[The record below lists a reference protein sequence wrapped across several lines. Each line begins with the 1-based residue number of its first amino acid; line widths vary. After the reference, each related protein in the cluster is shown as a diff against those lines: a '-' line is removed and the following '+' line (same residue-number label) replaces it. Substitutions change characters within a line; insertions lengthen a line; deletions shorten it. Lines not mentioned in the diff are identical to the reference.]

1 LIIRMQEP
9 EKLSLE
15 EIRAFLA
22 GTGPV
27 EFTAEGRAGR
37 YGWVEQTLQ
46 QHDYVRLGRA
56 DKGLLREFI
65 AKMTGMSRAQGTRLI
80 GQYRKQGAVPAPVY
94 QRRKFTSRYTETDIR
109 LLAYVDQAHGV
120 LSGPATRRI
129 LEREHREFGQALYE
143 RLASISVAQ
152 IYRLRAT
159 AVYRKHN
166 TAYRLTRPTPVNIG
180 ERRKPAP
187 GGSPGYLRLDTVHQG
202 DQDGVKGLYHLNAVD
217 EVTQWEIVGAVPF
230 ISEQWLVPLLE
241 AMLEQFPFRI
251 RGFHSDNGSEFI
263 NHTVERLLNKLL
275 IEQTKSRP
283 HHSNDNGLVE
293 SKNGAVIRKHIGFG
307 HIASHH
313 AEAVNEFHRQHLNP
327 YLNFHR
333 PCGVPELRT
342 QPNGKTRRVYPRY
355 RTPLE
360 ILAELPQAEQFLSQG
375 VTLEQLKQ
383 QATKQSDTDAARDM
397 QIAKKLLFRRIR
409 ARSA

>member
-1 LIIRMQEP
+1 MQQP

-15 EIRAFLA
+15 QIRAFLA
-22 GTGPV
+22 GASPV
-27 EFTAEGRAGR
+27 EFTGEGRAGR
-37 YGWVEQTLQ
+37 YGWVEHRLR
-46 QHDYVRLGRA
+46 QHDYARLGKS
-56 DKGLLREFI
+56 DKGLLRGYL
-65 AKMTGMSRAQGTRLI
+65 AKMTGMSRAQVTRLI
-80 GQYRKQGAVPAPVY
+80 AQYRKQGAVPAPAY
-94 QRRKFTSRYTETDIR
+94 QRRKFATRYTDADIR

-120 LSGPATRRI
+120 LSGPATQRI
-129 LEREHREFGQALYE
+129 LEREHREFGQAIYE

-152 IYRLRAT
+152 IYRCRSK

-166 TAYRLTRPTPVNIG
+166 TAYQPTRPTPVNIG

-187 GGSPGYLRLDTVHQG
+187 EGRPGYLRLDTVHQG
-202 DQDGVKGLYHLNAVD
+202 DREGVKGLYHINAVD

-230 ISEQWLVPLLE
+230 ISEQWLIPVL
-241 AMLEQFPFRI
+241 ASMLEQFPFRL
-251 RGFHSDNGSEFI
+251 RGFHSDNGSEFV

-283 HHSNDNGLVE
+283 RHSNDNGLVE

-307 HIASHH
+307 HIASDH
-313 AEAVNEFHRQHLNP
+313 AEAVNQFHRQHLNP

-342 QPNGKTRRVYPRY
+342 EPNGKTRRVYPRY
-355 RTPLE
+355 RTPFE
-360 ILAELPQAEQFLSQG
+360 ILSEMPETAPFLREG

-383 QATKQSDTDAARDM
+383 QALKQSDTDAARDM
-397 QIAKKLLFRRIR
+397 QSAKKLLFRRIG
-409 ARSA
+409 ALSA

>member
-22 GTGPV
+22 GASPV
-27 EFTAEGRAGR
+27 EFAGDGRAGR
-37 YGWVEQTLQ
+37 YGWVEQTLR
-46 QHDYVRLGRA
+46 QHDYGRLGRA
-56 DKGLLREFI
+56 DKGVLRHYI
-65 AKMTGMSRAQGTRLI
+65 AKMTGMSRAQVTRLI
-80 GQYRKQGAVPAPVY
+80 GQYRKHQAVPAPAY
-94 QRRKFTSRYTETDIR
+94 QRRKFATRYTDADIQ

-120 LSGPATRRI
+120 LSGPATQRI
-129 LEREHREFGQALYE
+129 LEREHTEFGQAVYK

-152 IYRLRAT
+152 IYRFRST
-159 AVYRKHN
+159 AMYRKHN
-166 TAYRLTRPTPVNIG
+166 TTYQPTRPTPVNIG
-180 ERRKPAP
+180 QRRKPAP
-187 GGSPGYLRLDTVHQG
+187 QGRPGYLRIDTVHQG
-202 DQDGVKGLYHLNAVD
+202 DRDGVKGLYHLNAVD

-230 ISEQWLVPLLE
+230 ISEQWLIPLLE
-241 AMLEQFPFRI
+241 SMLKQFPFRI

-293 SKNGAVIRKHIGFG
+293 SKNGAVIRKHMGFG

-333 PCGVPELRT
+333 PCGVPELLT

-355 RTPLE
+355 RTPFE
-360 ILAELPQAEQFLSQG
+360 ILSEMPEAEQFLRAG

-383 QATKQSDTDAARDM
+383 QARKQSDTDAARDM
-397 QIAKKLLFRRIR
+397 QIAKKLLFRSIR
-409 ARSA
+409 TRLA

>member
-1 LIIRMQEP
+1 
-9 EKLSLE
+9 
-15 EIRAFLA
+15 
-22 GTGPV
+22 
-27 EFTAEGRAGR
+27 
-37 YGWVEQTLQ
+37 
-46 QHDYVRLGRA
+46 
-56 DKGLLREFI
+56 
-65 AKMTGMSRAQGTRLI
+65 
-80 GQYRKQGAVPAPVY
+80 
-94 QRRKFTSRYTETDIR
+94 
-109 LLAYVDQAHGV
+109 LAYVDQAHGV
-120 LSGPATRRI
+120 LSGPATQRI
-129 LEREHREFGQALYE
+129 LEREHAEFGQAVYQ

-152 IYRLRAT
+152 IYRFRST

-166 TAYRLTRPTPVNIG
+166 TAYQPTRPTPVNIG

-187 GGSPGYLRLDTVHQG
+187 QGRPGYLRLDTVHQG
-202 DQDGVKGLYHLNAVD
+202 DRDGIKGLYHINAVD

-241 AMLEQFPFRI
+241 SMLAQFPFPI

-333 PCGVPELRT
+333 PCGVPQLLT

-360 ILAELPQAEQFLSQG
+360 ILQELPEPFLRQG
-375 VTLEQLKQ
+375 ITLEQLLQ
-383 QATKQSDTDAARDM
+383 QARDQSDTDAARDM
-397 QIAKKLLFRRIR
+397 QIAKKLLFRRIG

>member
-1 LIIRMQEP
+1 MQQP

-15 EIRAFLA
+15 QIRAFLA
-22 GTGPV
+22 GASPV
-27 EFTAEGRAGR
+27 EFTGEGRAGR
-37 YGWVEQTLQ
+37 YGWVEHTLR
-46 QHDYVRLGRA
+46 QHDYARLGKS
-56 DKGLLREFI
+56 DKGLLRGYL
-65 AKMTGMSRAQGTRLI
+65 AKMTGMSRAQVTRLI
-80 GQYRKQGAVPAPVY
+80 AQYRKQGAVPAPAY
-94 QRRKFTSRYTETDIR
+94 QRRKFATRYTDADIR

-120 LSGPATRRI
+120 LSGPATQRI
-129 LEREHREFGQALYE
+129 LEREHREFGQAIYE

-152 IYRLRAT
+152 IYRCRSK

-166 TAYRLTRPTPVNIG
+166 TAYQPTRPTPVNIG

-187 GGSPGYLRLDTVHQG
+187 EGRPGYLRLDTVHQG
-202 DQDGVKGLYHLNAVD
+202 DREGVKGLYHINAVD

-230 ISEQWLVPLLE
+230 ISEQWLIPVL
-241 AMLEQFPFRI
+241 ASMLEQFPFRL
-251 RGFHSDNGSEFI
+251 RGFHSDNGSEFV

-283 HHSNDNGLVE
+283 RHSNDNGLVE

-307 HIASHH
+307 HIASDH
-313 AEAVNEFHRQHLNP
+313 AEAVNQFHRQHLNP

-342 QPNGKTRRVYPRY
+342 EPNGKTRRVYPRY
-355 RTPLE
+355 RTPFE
-360 ILAELPQAEQFLSQG
+360 ILSEMPETALFLREG

-383 QATKQSDTDAARDM
+383 QALKQSDTDAARDM
-397 QIAKKLLFRRIR
+397 QSAKKLLFRRIG
-409 ARSA
+409 ALSA

>member
-22 GTGPV
+22 GAGPV
-27 EFTAEGRAGR
+27 EFAGEGRAGR
-37 YGWVEQTLQ
+37 YGWVEQVLRR
-46 QHDYVRLGRA
+46 HDYGRLGKS
-56 DKGLLREFI
+56 DKGVLRHYV
-65 AKMTGMSRAQGTRLI
+65 AKMTGLSRAQVTRLI
-80 GQYRKQGAVPAPVY
+80 GQYQEHGAVPPPVY
-94 QRRKFTSRYTETDIR
+94 QRRKFTARYTDADIR
-109 LLAYVDQAHGV
+109 LLAYVDQTHGV

-129 LEREHREFGQALYE
+129 LEREHGEFGQGVYQ

-152 IYRLRAT
+152 IYRFRST

-166 TAYRLTRPTPVNIG
+166 TAYRPTRPTPVNIG

-187 GGSPGYLRLDTVHQG
+187 QGRPGYLRLDTVHQG
-202 DQDGVKGLYHLNAVD
+202 DREGVKGLYHINAVD

-241 AMLEQFPFRI
+241 SMLAQFPFPI

-333 PCGVPELRT
+333 PCGVPELLT
-342 QPNGKTRRVYPRY
+342 QPNGKTRRLYPRY

-360 ILAELPQAEQFLSQG
+360 ILQELPEPFLREG

-383 QATKQSDTDAARDM
+383 QALRQSDTDAARDM
-397 QIAKKLLFRRIR
+397 QIAKKLLFRRIG